1 MEYAPD
7 KQKLTQFPPGGNHI
21 AVEVQHCLNIH
32 FCSWIPS
39 VQYLLGFWFEKRL
52 VASQL
57 KAEQSKL
64 FYMVNSESKIFLK
77 NKIYMGLNTEIVA
90 MVQNS
95 SKMRLFF
102 MVLQLDRVQPSDR

>member
-1 MEYAPD
+1 M
-7 KQKLTQFPPGGNHI
+7 
-21 AVEVQHCLNIH
+21 
-32 FCSWIPS
+32 
-39 VQYLLGFWFEKRL
+39 QYLLGFWFEKRL

-64 FYMVNSESKIFLK
+64 FCMVNSESKIFLK